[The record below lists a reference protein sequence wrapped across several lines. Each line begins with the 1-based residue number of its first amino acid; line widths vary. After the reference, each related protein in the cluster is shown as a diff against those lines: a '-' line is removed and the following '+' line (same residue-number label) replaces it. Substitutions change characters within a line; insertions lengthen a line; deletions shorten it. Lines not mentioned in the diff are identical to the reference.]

1 MEEEEKKEED
11 DDGEDVEV
19 SWRRKIRMSA
29 VEDVEVR
36 WRRRRRRRK
45 MTRWRMWK

>member
-1 MEEEEKKEED
+1 M
-11 DDGEDVEV
+11 EV

-29 VEDVEVR
+29 VEDEEVR

-45 MTRWRMWK
+45 MTRGRMWK